1 VGAKA
6 GTGTWAR
13 IVDLTNTLGDRVLK
27 LLNRAIGRQSAL
39 PLQPFYDP
47 AEFRWVAP
55 LEANWERIRAEL
67 EAVLAHRN
75 ALPNFQ
81 DISTD
86 QYQLTDDDRWK
97 TYFFY
102 GYGFRSDANCA
113 RCPETTRLIEAVPG
127 MQTAMF
133 SILAPG
139 KRIPAHD
146 GPYKGVLRYHL
157 GLMVPEGPVEQLGIR
172 VGPET
177 REWSEGGSLV
187 FDDTY
192 EHEAWNETDA
202 TRVVLF
208 LDVVRPLR
216 QPMRSLNA
224 AIIKVIGWS
233 PFIQDAK
240 RRHRA
245 WEEQFARETS

>member
-47 AEFRWVAP
+47 AEFRWVGP

-192 EHEAWNETDA
+192 EHEAWNETDD